1 MALVLVLMSL
11 LASGLLVAD
20 KQEARTPV
28 TEIQRNTYGQGK
40 ITRTLRI
47 VINGIE
53 QKEPVEI
60 TVDEKMYTKEEMEKV
75 FEKAIEKL
83 ETLMLGKNES
93 MDQVRTDLNLITEI
107 PGEPI
112 EVSWELDR
120 YDLMN
125 IYGELNEDKIDELPG
140 GTLIQLKAYLSYTE
154 DESMEVMRAMSV
166 KVYPSGLSEDE
177 QKTARIE
184 RAIEEEE
191 QNSREK
197 DAVMLPSEVEGE
209 QIELMNPN
217 NPRGWYVLALGPVI
231 CVLLVSLERQNNRK
245 KEEERAGQMMRDYP
259 EIINK
264 LALLLGAGMTVKKA
278 WQKII
283 QDYERRKEE
292 YGCRYAYEEM
302 AVAYREM
309 QRGVTETESYER
321 FGKRCGLKAYRK
333 MSALLIQ
340 NLRKGTKGLTEML
353 KREAVQAFEGRKAT
367 AKRQG
372 EEAGTKLLAPMF
384 LMLAMVLVLVI
395 VPAFLSIQM

>member
-1 MALVLVLMSL
+1 MALMLTSL
-11 LASGLLVAD
+11 LASGLLLAD
-20 KQEARTPV
+20 RQEATTPV
-28 TEIQRNTYGQGK
+28 TKLQRNTYGRGR

-47 VINGIE
+47 VIDGTE

-60 TVDEKMYTKEEMEKV
+60 TVDERMYTREEMEKV
-75 FEKAIEKL
+75 FERAIKKL

-93 MDQVRTDLNLITEI
+93 LDLVQTDLNLITEI
-107 PGEPI
+107 PGEPVA
-112 EVSWELDR
+112 VSWELDR

-125 IYGELNEDKIDELPG
+125 IYGELNEEKIEELSE
-140 GTLIQLKAYLSYTE
+140 GTLIQLKAYLTYTE
-154 DESMEVMRAMSV
+154 DESMEAMRAMSAM
-166 KVYPSGLSEDE
+166 VYPPRLSEDE

-184 RAIEEEE
+184 RVIEKEE
-191 QNSREK
+191 QSSREEG
-197 DAVMLPSEVEGE
+197 AVILPSEVEGE
-209 QIELMNPN
+209 QIELRNPD

-231 CVLLVSLERQNNRK
+231 CLLLVSLERQNDRK
-245 KEEERAGQMMRDYP
+245 QEKERAEQMMRDYP

-292 YGCRYAYEEM
+292 YGSRYAYEEM
-302 AVAYREM
+302 AAACREM

-333 MSALLIQ
+333 LASLLIQ
-340 NLRKGTKGLTEML
+340 NLRKGTKGLAEML
-353 KREAVQAFEGRKAT
+353 KGEAVQAFEERKAA

>member
-1 MALVLVLMSL
+1 MALMLTSL
-11 LASGLLVAD
+11 LASGLLLAD
-20 KQEARTPV
+20 RLAAKTPV
-28 TEIQRNTYGQGK
+28 TELQRNTYGQGR

-47 VINGIE
+47 VINGTE

-60 TVDEKMYTKEEMEKV
+60 TVDEKMYTREEMEKV

-93 MDQVRTDLNLITEI
+93 LDQVRTDLNLITEI
-107 PGEPI
+107 PGEPVA
-112 EVSWELDR
+112 VSWELDR

-125 IYGELNEDKIDELPG
+125 IYGELNEERIEELSEG
-140 GTLIQLKAYLSYTE
+140 ALVQLKAYLTYTE
-154 DESMEVMRAMSV
+154 DESMEAMRAMSAM
-166 KVYPSGLSEDE
+166 VYPPRLSEGE
-177 QKTARIE
+177 QKTARIG
-184 RAIEEEE
+184 RVIEEEE
-191 QNSREK
+191 QSSREE
-197 DAVMLPSEVEGE
+197 DAVILPSEVEGE
-209 QIELMNPN
+209 RIELMNPD
-217 NPRGWYVLALGPVI
+217 NPRGWYVLAMGPVI
-231 CVLLVSLERQNNRK
+231 CLLLVSLERQNDRK
-245 KEEERAGQMMRDYP
+245 QRGERAEQMMRDYP

-292 YGCRYAYEEM
+292 YGSRHAYEEM
-302 AVAYREM
+302 AAAYREM

-333 MSALLIQ
+333 LAALLVQ
-340 NLRKGTKGLTEML
+340 NLRKGTKGLAEML
-353 KREAVQAFEGRKAT
+353 KGEAAQAFEERKAI

-372 EEAGTKLLAPMF
+372 EEAGTKLLAPLF

-395 VPAFLSIQM
+395 VPAFLAIQM